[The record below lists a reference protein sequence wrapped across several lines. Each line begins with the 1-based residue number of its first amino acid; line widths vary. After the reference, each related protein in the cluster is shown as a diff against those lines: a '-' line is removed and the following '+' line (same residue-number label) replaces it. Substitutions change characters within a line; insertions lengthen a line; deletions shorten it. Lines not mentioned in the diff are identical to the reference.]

1 MNQRTRLKR
10 ANAQRH
16 PRQDRAEQKRLM
28 REMSA
33 RYWENVFSDGFAGAH
48 KKLQSEYVSA
58 ILKPLVNRYVGKALL
73 NCRSAP

>member
-16 PRQDRAEQKRLM
+16 PRQDRAEQKRLF

-33 RYWENVFSDGFAGAH
+33 RYWENVFSDGFAGAR
-48 KKLQSEYVSA
+48 KKLQGEFVSA
-58 ILKPLVNRYVGKALL
+58 VLKPLVNRYVGKVLL
-73 NCRSAP
+73 NLHSAP

>member
-16 PRQDRAEQKRLM
+16 PRQDRAEQKRTI

-33 RYWENVFSDGFAGAH
+33 RYWENIFSDGFAGAR
-48 KKLQSEYVSA
+48 KKLQSDFVSA
-58 ILKPLVNRYVGKALL
+58 ILQPLVNRYVGKVLL
-73 NCRSAP
+73 NCRFEP